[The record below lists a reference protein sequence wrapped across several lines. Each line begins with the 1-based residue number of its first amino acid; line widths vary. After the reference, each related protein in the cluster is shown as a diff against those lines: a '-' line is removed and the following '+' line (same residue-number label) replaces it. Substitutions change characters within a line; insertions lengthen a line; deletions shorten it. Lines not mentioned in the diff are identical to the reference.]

1 MYEIL
6 LTRIFSVTMGY
17 HFAFMAVS
25 IAMFGMTVGALIV
38 YLFPARFP
46 DENIYTILAKNS
58 FYFSLT
64 TLLSFLFHIFVPFIH
79 GLSIIGFTV
88 TALTYTVI
96 CVPFVFS
103 GICISLLLTRFPE
116 NVNKLYAS
124 DLIGASIGCIIVVAA
139 LNFTGGPTSVFI
151 AAFFSGLAAL
161 LIKKGKQKNKFITV
175 YIIVIALFAGV
186 HTYFVSN
193 NNPLIRVYWERG
205 QFAEKPLY
213 EKWNS
218 FSRVSI
224 DGDSTEFQVPFGWG
238 LSNKYD
244 RSKKVQQLMLNI
256 DAHSTTVLSK
266 FNGDTS
272 KLVHLKYDV
281 SNLAH
286 YLRRNSDVLIIG
298 SGGGRDI
305 LSSLAFG
312 QKSVLGIE
320 INKDMISALNGNF
333 GGFTGHLDKYPNVEF
348 VGDEA
353 RSYLQR
359 LEKKFD
365 IIQVSVIDN
374 WSASSSGAFVLTENA
389 LYTIQTWSLLL
400 NRLSDNGI
408 LTVTRFYRS
417 KPAELYRL
425 INMSSDALEKAGIG
439 DLRKHIMLIKCQQ
452 EERKADKSGTGTILI
467 SKKPFTESDIKIVDS
482 LSAMF
487 EFEKVLT
494 PGVVTDSVFAE
505 LTLPFKQRTEIVN
518 NFPIDITTPTDDKPF
533 FFHLLNFT
541 DAAKVSFWKEWDMGF
556 NVKAI
561 FILFSLTA
569 TMFVLS
575 VICIVFPLYK
585 TKSLPQFKGKI
596 VLKGTFWYFV
606 FFASIGF
613 GFLFIEVSQIQR
625 LNIYLGHPIYSI
637 TAALSTLLLASGLG
651 SYFSGKYLNTNSKY
665 KTAFNVLLGIILLF
679 GLNTNMIIF
688 STNSLSTVIRII
700 IAVCM
705 LFPLGLLMGIA
716 FPLGMKL
723 VRPGL
728 EGIKPWLWGIN
739 GVTSVYATVITVL
752 ISMTWGISV
761 SYWTGFLFYVLAAV
775 SAIRIMKKLSE
786 PGLP

>member
-1 MYEIL
+1 
-6 LTRIFSVTMGY
+6 MGY

-46 DENIYTILAKNS
+46 DENIFAVLAKNS

-64 TLLSFLFHIFVPFIH
+64 TILSFLYHIFVPFIH
-79 GLSIIGFTV
+79 GLSILGFTV

-96 CVPFVFS
+96 CVPFIFS

-124 DLIGASIGCIIVVAA
+124 DLIGASLGCIIVVAA
-139 LNFTGGPTSVFI
+139 LNFTGGPTSIFI
-151 AAFFSGLAAL
+151 AAFFSALASL
-161 LIKKGKQKNKFITV
+161 VISNGKQKKSFIIS
-175 YIIVIALFAGV
+175 YIIVIVLFAGI
-186 HTYFVSN
+186 HTYFVAN
-193 NNPLIRVYWERG
+193 NQPLIRIYWERG
-205 QFAEKPLY
+205 EYAEKPLY

-281 SNLAH
+281 SNLVH
-286 YLRRNSDVLIIG
+286 YLRRSSDVLIIG
-298 SGGGRDI
+298 SGGGRDV
-305 LSSLAFG
+305 LSSLVFG

-320 INKDMISALNGNF
+320 INKDMISALNSDYGS
-333 GGFTGHLDKYPNVEF
+333 FTGHLDKYPNVEF

-359 LEKKFD
+359 LDRKFD

-389 LYTIQTWSLLL
+389 LYTIQTWRLLL
-400 NRLSDNGI
+400 SRLSDNGI

-425 INMSSDALEKAGIG
+425 VNMSSDALEEIGIG
-439 DLRKHIMLIKCQQ
+439 DLRQHIMLIKCQQ
-452 EERKADKSGTGTILI
+452 EERKADNSGTGTILI
-467 SKKPFTESDIKIVDS
+467 SKKPFTEADNKIIDS
-482 LSAMF
+482 LAAVF

-494 PGVVTDSVFAE
+494 PGSATDSVFAQ
-505 LTLPFKQRTEIVN
+505 LTLPSKQRTEIVN
-518 NFPIDITTPTDDKPF
+518 NFPIDISSPTDDEPF

-541 DAAKVSFWKEWDMGF
+541 DAANVKFWKEWDMGF

-561 FILFSLTA
+561 FILFSLTV
-569 TMFVLS
+569 TMFFLT
-575 VICIVFPLYK
+575 VICIIYPLYK
-585 TKSLPQFKGKI
+585 TKSLPQLKGKI
-596 VLKGTFWYFV
+596 NLKGSFLYFV

-613 GFLFIEVSQIQR
+613 GFLLIEISQIQR

-651 SYFSGKYLNTNSKY
+651 SYFSGKYLNSNKKIKS
-665 KTAFNVLLGIILLF
+665 AFFTLLGLIILF
-679 GLNTNMIIF
+679 GLLTNTIIYA
-688 STNSLSTVIRII
+688 TNSLSTIVRIM

-705 LFPLGLLMGIA
+705 LFPIGLLMGIA
-716 FPLGMKL
+716 FPLGMRL
-723 VRPGL
+723 VKTGL

-739 GVTSVYATVITVL
+739 GVTSVYATVITVI
-752 ISMTWGISV
+752 ISMSWGISA

-775 SAIRIMKKLSE
+775 SVFKIINQSKT
-786 PGLP
+786 